1 MTTETAPST
10 HEKEHGM
17 SDAGYIRIAL
27 ILAAITALEV
37 STYYVDFGVL
47 FLPALLIMMV
57 IKIYLLPNAV
67 VVQELLNSMS
77 YIETM
82 VMELLQMYQ

>member
-37 STYYVDFGVL
+37 STLTLGCSFC
-47 FLPALLIMMV
+47 LLC
-57 IKIYLLPNAV
+57 
-67 VVQELLNSMS
+67 
-77 YIETM
+77 
-82 VMELLQMYQ
+82 

>member
-17 SDAGYIRIAL
+17 SDAGYVRIAL
-27 ILAAITALEV
+27 ILASITALEV

-47 FLPALLIMMV
+47 FFACFV
-57 IKIYLLPNAV
+57 DHDGGQV
-67 VVQELLNSMS
+67 CDGR
-77 YIETM
+77 
-82 VMELLQMYQ
+82 